1 MQGTIREKWLAIPVL
16 TIGIVAISFASILI
30 KLCQAPSLVIAA
42 YRLFIASLFYWAIV
56 FLKKNS
62 IRASLAP
69 GQLKIAVVSGLFLA
83 VHFASWITSLQYTSV
98 ASSVVLVQSAP
109 IFVAIGGALFLG
121 ERPSLL
127 MTAGI
132 LVSFVGAV
140 TIGMHDFAFDPTSL
154 PGNLLALVGAIG
166 ASGYYLAGRKLR
178 ATLSTL
184 HYVTIVYSVAALILV
199 AGALVRGLSFI
210 GYSPETFLLLFAI
223 AMVPQVIG
231 HTSLNWALKYFTA
244 AAVAVVALG
253 EPIGASMLA
262 WTLLGEQLDAG
273 KIIGGTFI
281 LTGVIIVILAE
292 SGGIVRKS

>member
-1 MQGTIREKWLAIPVL
+1 MPTTQKKWLAMPVL

-30 KLCQAPSLVIAA
+30 KFCPAPSLIIAA
-42 YRLFIASLFYWAIV
+42 YRLAIASLFYWIIV

-62 IRASLAP
+62 IRISLAP
-69 GQLKIAVVSGLFLA
+69 GQLKIAIISGLFLA

-109 IFVAIGGALFLG
+109 VFVAIGGALFLG

-127 MTAGI
+127 MMGGI
-132 LVSFVGAV
+132 LVSFFGAV
-140 TIGMHDFAFDPTSL
+140 GIGMHDFSFDPTSL
-154 PGNLLALVGAIG
+154 PGNILALIGAIG

-184 HYVTIVYSVAALILV
+184 HYVTIVYSVAAFILV
-199 AGALVRGLSFI
+199 ASALVRGLPFT
-210 GYSPETFLLLFAI
+210 GYSSRTFLLLFAI

-253 EPIGASMLA
+253 EPIGASILA
-262 WTLLGEQLDAG
+262 WTLLGEDVDAG
-273 KIIGGTFI
+273 KMIGGAFI

-292 SGGIVRKS
+292 SRGIVRNS